1 MSKLTREAPE
11 IASALAAMLI
21 AIATT
26 GCSTLMEPDHADA
39 ALMKSNS
46 GLSANHRC
54 QDFSWHCHVN
64 RKFAGQ
70 MSLAATAHAATV
82 AWRQVSIA

>member
-39 ALMKSNS
+39 ALMESNS

-54 QDFSWHCHVN
+54 QDFSSTAKIPQW
-64 RKFAGQ
+64 Q
-70 MSLAATAHAATV
+70 LIATN
-82 AWRQVSIA
+82 

>member
-1 MSKLTREAPE
+1 MSKLTRGAPE

-39 ALMKSNS
+39 ALMESNS
-46 GLSANHRC
+46 GLSANHHC
-54 QDFSWHCHVN
+54 QHF
-64 RKFAGQ
+64 G
-70 MSLAATAHAATV
+70 
-82 AWRQVSIA
+82 SIAKIPQRQLIATN